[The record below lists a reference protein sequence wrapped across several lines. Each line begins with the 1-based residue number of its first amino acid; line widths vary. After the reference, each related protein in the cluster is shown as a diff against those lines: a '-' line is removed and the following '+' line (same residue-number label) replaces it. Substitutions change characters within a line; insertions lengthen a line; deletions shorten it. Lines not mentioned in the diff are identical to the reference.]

1 MSSEYIS
8 SLSEAISQM
17 HECKCSHFGTEKIK
31 EEHDGKVVWEGEVE
45 IFQLEGHADAK
56 VAYGWGW
63 EDDDKEIQYIG
74 ILNVPP
80 IESAA
85 DAVKAAIASGQ
96 FK

>member
-1 MSSEYIS
+1 MSEYIDN
-8 SLSEAISQM
+8 LGKAITAM
-17 HECKCSHFGTEKIK
+17 HECRCSHFGTEKIK
-31 EEHDGKVVWEGEVE
+31 EEHDGQIVWEGDVE
-45 IFQLEGHADAK
+45 IFQLQGHADAN

-63 EDDDKEIQYIG
+63 EDCHKEIQYIG

-85 DAVKAAIASGQ
+85 DAVRAAIASGQ

>member
-1 MSSEYIS
+1 MSEYIDN
-8 SLSEAISQM
+8 LSRAITAM
-17 HECKCSHFGTEKIK
+17 HKCRCSHFGS
-31 EEHDGKVVWEGEVE
+31 EEIEERHDGETVWQGKVE
-45 IFQLEGHADAK
+45 IFQLEGHPEAN

-63 EDDDKEIQYIG
+63 TDDKEEIQYIG